1 MVEWRFPESKLGAD
15 YTSACSPRRR
25 AIMAPHVVTQTAAHH
40 RTRQGTQD
48 TATRVNPMSRTQAVF
63 VSLRPRQWTK
73 NVLVLAGIVFGRR
86 LFDPQ
91 ALARAALA
99 FAVFCI
105 LSGVVYLI
113 NDVAD
118 RDQDREHPLKMHRPV
133 ASGALSTAAAIGTAG
148 VLAAGALAGSAWLG
162 WEFLAL
168 ATAYVVMFVLYSMYL
183 KHFAIVDVLVIA
195 IGFVLRAAAGA
206 VAVNVEISHW
216 LLVCTLLLALFM
228 ALGKRR
234 HELVLLADVASLHR
248 RSLGEYEPRL
258 LDQMIAITAAS
269 ALIAYIFYTINP
281 DTELRFG
288 THLLGLTI
296 PFPVYGVFRYLYLIH
311 RQDGGGSPADT
322 LLLDRPLLA
331 CVALWGVFA
340 VSLIYRLVPLAL
352 GY

>member
-1 MVEWRFPESKLGAD
+1 
-15 YTSACSPRRR
+15 
-25 AIMAPHVVTQTAAHH
+25 
-40 RTRQGTQD
+40 
-48 TATRVNPMSRTQAVF
+48 MSRVQAVLE
-63 VSLRPRQWTK
+63 SLRPRQWTK

-91 ALARAALA
+91 AVARAGLA

-118 RDQDREHPLKMHRPV
+118 RDLDRGHPLKMQRPV
-133 ASGALSTAAAIGTAG
+133 AAGALSVTAAIGIAG
-148 VLAAGALAGSAWLG
+148 VLAAVGLGGAALLG
-162 WEFLAL
+162 RQFLML
-168 ATAYVVMFVLYSMYL
+168 ATTYVVMFVLYSTYL

-195 IGFVLRAAAGA
+195 LGFVLRAAAGA

-234 HELVLLADVASLHR
+234 HELVLLADVATLHR
-248 RSLGEYEPRL
+248 RSLREYEPGL

-269 ALIAYIFYTINP
+269 ALIAYVFYTTSP
-281 DTELRFG
+281 ETELRFG

-296 PFPVYGVFRYLYLIH
+296 PFPVYGIFRYLYLIH

-331 CVALWGVFA
+331 CVVLWGLFA
-340 VSLIYRLVPLAL
+340 VSIIYRLVPLAFL
-352 GY
+352 Y